1 MDWEVMV
8 GMASEDLAMED
19 MEDLVDMVLE
29 DMALAMAMVLDIME
43 CGRGLQKKITNSD
56 KKGKNLRNVDQ
67 KYNMIWFSGRRRH
80 FWEDTEVL
88 VATD

>member
-29 DMALAMAMVLDIME
+29 DMALAMAMAVLDIME
-43 CGRGLQKKITNSD
+43 CGRGVQMKMVISG
-56 KKGKNLRNVDQ
+56 KKGKN
-67 KYNMIWFSGRRRH
+67 
-80 FWEDTEVL
+80 
-88 VATD
+88 

>member
-29 DMALAMAMVLDIME
+29 DMALAMAMVVSDIME
-43 CGRGLQKKITNSD
+43 CGRGLQMKMTISG
-56 KKGKNLRNVDQ
+56 KKGENCQYVD
-67 KYNMIWFSGRRRH
+67 KEDNM
-80 FWEDTEVL
+80 
-88 VATD
+88 

>member
-8 GMASEDLAMED
+8 GMAWEDLAMED

-29 DMALAMAMVLDIME
+29 DMALAMAMAVLDIME
-43 CGRGLQKKITNSD
+43 YGKGLQMKMIFSG

-67 KYNMIWFSGRRRH
+67 EDNMM
-80 FWEDTEVL
+80 
-88 VATD
+88 

>member
-1 MDWEVMV
+1 MEVMV
-8 GMASEDLAMED
+8 GMALEDLDMED

-43 CGRGLQKKITNSD
+43 CGRGLQMKMTISG

-67 KYNMIWFSGRRRH
+67 EDNMIWFSGRRRH

>member
-29 DMALAMAMVLDIME
+29 DMALAMATVVLDIME
-43 CGRGLQKKITNSD
+43 SGRGQQMKMIISG
-56 KKGKNLRNVDQ
+56 KKGKN
-67 KYNMIWFSGRRRH
+67 
-80 FWEDTEVL
+80 
-88 VATD
+88 

>member
-29 DMALAMAMVLDIME
+29 DMALALAMAVLDIMV
-43 CGRGLQKKITNSD
+43 CGKGLQKKITISG
-56 KKGKNLRNVDQ
+56 KKGKN
-67 KYNMIWFSGRRRH
+67 
-80 FWEDTEVL
+80 
-88 VATD
+88 

>member
-1 MDWEVMV
+1 MVVMDL
-8 GMASEDLAMED
+8 EDWD
-19 MEDLVDMVLE
+19 MVDMVLE
-29 DMALAMAMVLDIME
+29 DMALAMATVVLDIME

>member
-8 GMASEDLAMED
+8 GMAWEDLAMED

-29 DMALAMAMVLDIME
+29 DMALAMAMVVLDIME
-43 CGRGLQKKITNSD
+43 CGRGLQMKITNSD

-67 KYNMIWFSGRRRH
+67 
-80 FWEDTEVL
+80 ED
-88 VATD
+88 DMM

>member
-8 GMASEDLAMED
+8 GMASEDLDMED

-43 CGRGLQKKITNSD
+43 CGRGQQKKMTISG
-56 KKGKNLRNVDQ
+56 KKGKN
-67 KYNMIWFSGRRRH
+67 
-80 FWEDTEVL
+80 
-88 VATD
+88 

>member
-29 DMALAMAMVLDIME
+29 DMALAMAMVVLDIME
-43 CGRGLQKKITNSD
+43 CGRGLQMKMTISGKKGENNYMLTKKI
-56 KKGKNLRNVDQ
+56 
-67 KYNMIWFSGRRRH
+67 I
-80 FWEDTEVL
+80 
-88 VATD
+88 

>member
-29 DMALAMAMVLDIME
+29 DMALAMAMVVLDIME
-43 CGRGLQKKITNSD
+43 CGRGQQMKMTISC
-56 KKGKNLRNVDQ
+56 KKGKNL
-67 KYNMIWFSGRRRH
+67 
-80 FWEDTEVL
+80 
-88 VATD
+88 

>member
-1 MDWEVMV
+1 MDWEVMG
-8 GMASEDLAMED
+8 GMALEGLAMED

-43 CGRGLQKKITNSD
+43 CGRGLQMKMTISG

-67 KYNMIWFSGRRRH
+67 EDNMIWFSGRRRH

>member
-29 DMALAMAMVLDIME
+29 DMALAMAMVVLDIME
-43 CGRGLQKKITNSD
+43 CGRGLQMKIIISG
-56 KKGKNLRNVDQ
+56 KKGENCQYVD
-67 KYNMIWFSGRRRH
+67 KEDNM
-80 FWEDTEVL
+80 
-88 VATD
+88 

>member
-43 CGRGLQKKITNSD
+43 CGKGLQMKMIISC
-56 KKGKNLRNVDQ
+56 KKGKNL
-67 KYNMIWFSGRRRH
+67 
-80 FWEDTEVL
+80 
-88 VATD
+88 

>member
-1 MDWEVMV
+1 
-8 GMASEDLAMED
+8 MASEDLAMED

-29 DMALAMAMVLDIME
+29 GMALAMAMAALAIME
-43 CGRGLQKKITNSD
+43 CGRGLQKKMIISG

-67 KYNMIWFSGRRRH
+67 EDNMIWFSGRRRH

-88 VATD
+88 VAMD